1 MNASTV
7 KSQSTSR
14 IAWLLSAIVGLGA
27 CSCTSAADDPPAHLL
42 VFAAASLTD
51 ALGEIGAEYETRMR
65 RSVTFSFAASSVL
78 ARQIEAGARADLFV
92 SADEEWMDY
101 LQQRGLVAP
110 QSRRDIAGNRLVL
123 IALAES
129 DVRVDI
135 DDAVALGAALGS
147 GRLSIADPDI
157 VPAGR
162 YARASLEKLG
172 AWKTVEGRLARAE
185 NVRVAL
191 AYVARGEAPL
201 GIVYATDARIEPRV
215 RVVAAF
221 PASSHPPIRYPA
233 ALTRSASAHAADLLD
248 FIVGPRGRAIL
259 ARHGFTTPE

>member
-7 KSQSTSR
+7 KSLSTSR
-14 IAWLLSAIVGLGA
+14 IAWLLAAIVVLGA
-27 CSCTSAADDPPAHLL
+27 CSCASAADDPPADLL

-51 ALGEIGAEYETRMR
+51 ALGEIGADYETRTG

-92 SADEEWMDY
+92 SADQEWMDY
-101 LQQRGLVAP
+101 LQQRDLVAP

-123 IALAES
+123 IAPAES

-135 DDAVALGAALGS
+135 DDAVNLGAALGS

-191 AYVARGEAPL
+191 AYVARGETPL

-215 RVVAAF
+215 RIVAAF

-248 FIVGPRGRAIL
+248 FIAGPEGRAIL
-259 ARHGFTTPE
+259 ARHGFTTQQ

>member
-1 MNASTV
+1 MKNL
-7 KSQSTSR
+7 STSR
-14 IAWLLSAIVGLGA
+14 IAWLLATIVGLGA
-27 CSCTSAADDPPAHLL
+27 CSCARAADDPPGDLL

-51 ALGEIGAEYETRMR
+51 ALSEIGAEYETRTE
-65 RSVTFSFAASSVL
+65 RSVTFSFAASSAL

-92 SADEEWMDY
+92 SADQEWMDY

-123 IALAES
+123 IAPAES

-135 DDAVALGAALGS
+135 DDAVALGGALGS

-172 AWKTVEGRLARAE
+172 AWKSVEGRLARAE
-185 NVRVAL
+185 NVRMAL

-233 ALTRSASAHAADLLD
+233 ALTRSASSHAADFLD
-248 FIVGPRGRAIL
+248 FVAGPQGRAIL